1 LTISKKELKMNLNFE
16 SSFVNWLNTSLS
28 EDIPSDVEAFCFNLY
43 QPAGYDNVEYGIELI
58 GASRF
63 DKLDEDWA
71 CDDMWE
77 PKQRE
82 MLIPV
87 EFSTNDWEVCQSKLK
102 NLIQEYLNSTNTNV
116 DVLKQHK
123 AIAIGFVDG
132 NLDLIWVAKSK

>member
-1 LTISKKELKMNLNFE
+1 MNLNFE
-16 SSFVNWLNTSLS
+16 NYFFNWLNISLS

-43 QPAGYDNVEYGIELI
+43 QPAGYDNVKYGIGLI

-63 DKLDEDWA
+63 DNSDEDWA
-71 CDDMWE
+71 CDDLWT

-82 MLIPV
+82 MLIPT

-102 NLIQEYLNSTNTNV
+102 NLIQEYLKSTNTNV
-116 DVLKQHK
+116 KVLRKHQ

-132 NLDLIWVAKSK
+132 NLDLIWVAKST